1 MLGVVVSYRDKRT
14 REFATG
20 KRVKAFSGIERSA
33 RLKLD
38 RLEAA
43 TSLQDLT
50 ALPGNR
56 FEALKG
62 ERKGQYSIRINDQ
75 WRVCFEWPEK
85 SPGPTNVEIVD
96 YH

>member
-1 MLGVVVSYRDKRT
+1 MIVSYRDKRT
-14 REFATG
+14 RDFATG
-20 KRVKAFSGIERSA
+20 KRIKAFSGIERAS
-33 RLKLD
+33 RLKID

-43 TSLQDLT
+43 TALQDLA

-62 ERKGQYSIRINDQ
+62 DRKGQYSIRINDQ
-75 WRVCFEWPEK
+75 WRICFEWPK
-85 SPGPTNVEIVD
+85 GASGPDNVEIVD

>member
-1 MLGVVVSYRDKRT
+1 MIVSYRDKRT
-14 REFATG
+14 RAFASG
-20 KRVKAFSGIERSA
+20 ERVKAFSGIERST

-43 TSLQDLT
+43 TSLTDL
-50 ALPGNR
+50 ASLPGNR

-62 ERKGQYSIRINDQ
+62 DRKGQYSIRINVQ
-75 WRVCFEWPEK
+75 WRICFAWPEG
-85 SPGPTNVEIVD
+85 SLGPTDVEIVD

>member
-1 MLGVVVSYRDKRT
+1 VILSYRDSRTRDFASGKRT
-14 REFATG
+14 
-20 KRVKAFSGIERSA
+20 KAFSGFECSA

-43 TSLQDLT
+43 TSLRDLS

-56 FEALKG
+56 FEALVG
-62 ERKGQYSIRINDQ
+62 DRKGQYSIRINDQ
-75 WRVCFEWPEK
+75 WRICFEWPGG
-85 SPGPTNVEIVD
+85 SPGPSHVEIVD

>member
-1 MLGVVVSYRDKRT
+1 LVVVSYRDKRT
-14 REFATG
+14 RDFATG
-20 KRVKAFSGIERSA
+20 KRVKAFSGVERAA

-43 TSLQDLT
+43 TSLQDLA